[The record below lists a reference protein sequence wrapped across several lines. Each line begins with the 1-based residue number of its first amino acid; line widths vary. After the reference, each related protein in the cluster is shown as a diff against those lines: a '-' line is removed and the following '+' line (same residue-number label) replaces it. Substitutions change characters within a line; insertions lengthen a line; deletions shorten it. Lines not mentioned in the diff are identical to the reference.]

1 MHFCINKRKF
11 STIAR
16 FIQMRYKYV
25 MANKYFTKDQFDK
38 LTKDE
43 TIEVALTFQ
52 NNVIELQRSVD
63 ELTERIRLM
72 NQHTYGRKTEQAS
85 LLYKQE
91 QLDLAFNDT
100 EVTYDETAVPEEEPV
115 IEKVIK
121 KRPKGKREDDLKKIT
136 NKKDVYIELTDEQL
150 DEKFGKGN
158 WKRLPYQIITK
169 LEHIPACF
177 EAVTYYIG
185 VYAAKDNETI
195 ERAEKP
201 AELWENSIVT
211 PTLLASIMMAKFVNA
226 VPLYRQEAMY
236 KANDVEISR
245 RTMASWIIRA
255 YDRYLQ
261 YFYEAMKAHLMKQS
275 ILHADETPFTVNK
288 DGRSAGS
295 KSYMWVYYGGEE
307 TDSEKIVLYDYCH
320 TRGTENAK
328 KFLKDFKGTLITD
341 GYQVYHKLEKDDPE
355 RFTVAGC
362 WTHAKRKFT
371 DVTKS
376 AKDKSTKEYT
386 FAYQAEM
393 RIRKIYHEDN
403 KLTDLSPEERCKER
417 QTKIKPLVDEF
428 FEWIRPK
435 ADSLPSES
443 GTAKAIRYA
452 LNQEKFLRA
461 FLADGRIPL
470 DNNAAERKI
479 RNFTIGRKNWV
490 MVDTKS
496 GAEASAVMYSIV
508 ETAKAN
514 NLKVYEYLT
523 YVLTELSKSIE
534 YPNTEVPERLLPW
547 SDELPE
553 NVRKSK

>member
-1 MHFCINKRKF
+1 
-11 STIAR
+11 
-16 FIQMRYKYV
+16 MRYKYV
-25 MANKYFTKDQFDK
+25 MANEYFTKDQLDK

-52 NNVIELQRSVD
+52 NNIIELQRSVD
-63 ELTERIRLM
+63 QLTEQIRLM
-72 NQHTYGRKTEQAS
+72 NQRTYGRKTEQAS

-91 QLDLAFNDT
+91 QLDLSFNDT
-100 EVTYDETAVPEEEPV
+100 EVTYDETEVPEEEPV
-115 IEKVIK
+115 IEKVIR

-136 NKKDVYIELTDEQL
+136 KHRDVSFELTDEQL
-150 DEKFGKGN
+150 DEKFGKGK
-158 WKRLPYQIITK
+158 WKRLPSQIITK
-169 LEHIPACF
+169 LEHIPAYF
-177 EAVTYYIG
+177 EVVTYHIG
-185 VYAAKDNETI
+185 VYALKDNETI
-195 ERAEKP
+195 VRSEKP

-211 PTLLASIMMAKFVNA
+211 PTLLAAIMMAKFVNS

-236 KANDVEISR
+236 KANDVNISR

-261 YFYEAMKAHLMKQS
+261 YFYEAMKTKLMKQS

-288 DGRSAGS
+288 DGRPAGS

-320 TRGTENAK
+320 TRESENPK

-341 GYQVYHKLEKDDPE
+341 GYQAYHKLEKDDPE

-371 DVTKS
+371 EITKS
-376 AKDKSTKEYT
+376 VKDKSTKEYT
-386 FAYQAEM
+386 FAYQAEKK
-393 RIRKIYHEDN
+393 IQKIYHEDN
-403 KLTDLSPEERCKER
+403 KLSELTPEERCAER
-417 QTKIKPLVDEF
+417 QVKIKPLVDEF
-428 FEWIRPK
+428 FEWIRKK
-435 ADSLPSES
+435 ADYLPSKS
-443 GTAKAIRYA
+443 KTAEGMKYA
-452 LNQEKFLRA
+452 LNQEQFLRV
-461 FLADGRIPL
+461 FLTDGRIPL

-496 GAEASAVMYSIV
+496 GAKASAVMYSIV

-523 YVLTELSKSIE
+523 YVLTELSKIIE

-547 SDELPE
+547 SEELPE

>member
-11 STIAR
+11 STIER

-226 VPLYRQEAMY
+226 VPL
-236 KANDVEISR
+236 
-245 RTMASWIIRA
+245 
-255 YDRYLQ
+255 
-261 YFYEAMKAHLMKQS
+261 
-275 ILHADETPFTVNK
+275 
-288 DGRSAGS
+288 
-295 KSYMWVYYGGEE
+295 
-307 TDSEKIVLYDYCH
+307 
-320 TRGTENAK
+320 
-328 KFLKDFKGTLITD
+328 
-341 GYQVYHKLEKDDPE
+341 
-355 RFTVAGC
+355 
-362 WTHAKRKFT
+362 
-371 DVTKS
+371 
-376 AKDKSTKEYT
+376 
-386 FAYQAEM
+386 
-393 RIRKIYHEDN
+393 
-403 KLTDLSPEERCKER
+403 
-417 QTKIKPLVDEF
+417 
-428 FEWIRPK
+428 
-435 ADSLPSES
+435 
-443 GTAKAIRYA
+443 
-452 LNQEKFLRA
+452 
-461 FLADGRIPL
+461 
-470 DNNAAERKI
+470 
-479 RNFTIGRKNWV
+479 
-490 MVDTKS
+490 
-496 GAEASAVMYSIV
+496 
-508 ETAKAN
+508 
-514 NLKVYEYLT
+514 
-523 YVLTELSKSIE
+523 
-534 YPNTEVPERLLPW
+534 
-547 SDELPE
+547 
-553 NVRKSK
+553 